1 MQPGNVRRATD
12 KIFVFALSI
21 SGNFYADFIGGAE
34 DRGSARV
41 KPPMPSDAIEIAHGS
56 AAPVKPGD
64 LAVTYAHAAIASMLW
79 HAIRPT
85 PLHFSVWYDY
95 HSGEHPMVRRVLETY
110 LSNGRLIDERLIHDM
125 YERFYRYS
133 TELPSMLEASRHIQD
148 TLQDVVG
155 QITEAGGSATGYGAT
170 LRRFSA
176 AAAADPC
183 GLPGLLPPLLE
194 ETEQLAQRCT
204 TLGRQL
210 SLSGERIG
218 ALERALAEARREATT
233 DMLTGLPNR
242 RAFDEQ
248 LRRAAGQAMRSGEP
262 LALLI
267 ADIDRFKAIND
278 TWGHPVGDA
287 VLRRVAQTI
296 QACLTDPGQAARLG
310 GEEFSALLPGTPLEA
325 ARQMAERIRLAVS
338 EKSFSV
344 RSTGKELGA
353 VTISIGVALYH
364 PGESLPCF
372 VERADAALYRAKQA
386 GRNRVACLPCDA

>member
-1 MQPGNVRRATD
+1 
-12 KIFVFALSI
+12 
-21 SGNFYADFIGGAE
+21 
-34 DRGSARV
+34 
-41 KPPMPSDAIEIAHGS
+41 MPSDAIEVANGSIAP
-56 AAPVKPGD
+56 AKPGD
-64 LAVTYAHAAIASMLW
+64 LAVAYAHAAIASMLR

-95 HSGEHPMVRRVLETY
+95 HSGEHPMVRRLLDTY
-110 LSNGRLIDERLIHDM
+110 ISNRRPIDERLMHDM
-125 YERFYRYS
+125 HERFYRYGA
-133 TELPSMLEASRHIQD
+133 ELPGMLEASRHIRD

-155 QITEAGGSATGYGAT
+155 QLAETGGSATGYGAA
-170 LRRFSA
+170 LRRFSCA
-176 AAAADPC
+176 VSENPRS
-183 GLPGLLPPLLE
+183 LPGMLPLLLE

-204 TLGRQL
+204 TLGRQI

-242 RAFDEQ
+242 RAFDEH
-248 LRRAAGQAMRSGEP
+248 LRRCASQAVRNGDS

-287 VLRRVAQTI
+287 VLRRVAQTV
-296 QACLTDPGQAARLG
+296 QACLREPSQAARLG
-310 GEEFSALLPGTPLEA
+310 GEKFSALLPDTSLEA
-325 ARQMAERIRLAVS
+325 ARQVAERIRTAVS
-338 EKSFSV
+338 EKTFSV

-364 PGESLPCF
+364 PGEPLPCF
-372 VERADAALYRAKQA
+372 VERADAALYQAKQA
-386 GRNRVACLPCDA
+386 GRNRVAWLPCDA